1 MEERKQICVDKQWK
15 FTKHNGEVVVIRDSL
30 QKVVEWIHKFREV
43 GDVVMQFDPVHAAL
57 PWAGV
62 DSYYRYVSIN
72 VLFYACLLP
81 PSLLDYNK

>member
-1 MEERKQICVDKQWK
+1 VEERKQICVDRQWK

-43 GDVVMQFDPVHAAL
+43 GDMVMQYDPAHAAL

-62 DSYYRYVSIN
+62 R
-72 VLFYACLLP
+72 LLLQVCELLTPYFP
-81 PSLLDYNK
+81 PAYCHIAIRLQ